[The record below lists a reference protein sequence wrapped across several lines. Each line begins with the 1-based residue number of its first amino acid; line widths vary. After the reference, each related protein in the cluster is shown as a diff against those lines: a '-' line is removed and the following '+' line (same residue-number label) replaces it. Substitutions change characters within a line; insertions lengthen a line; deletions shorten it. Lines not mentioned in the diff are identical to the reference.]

1 MSGNTTRWWW
11 IRHAPVTC
19 HGGKLYGQTDLPANT
34 DDDASF
40 AALARSLPEG
50 AVWVASN
57 LQRTHQTAAA
67 IGDAGHPLPEIL
79 VEPDLAEQHFGEWQ
93 GLTYAELGG
102 AKHEAYHKF
111 WVAPA
116 HHTPPGG
123 ESFKDVMGR
132 VGPVVDRLTA
142 EHAGRDIVAVAHGGT
157 IRAAL
162 ALALGMAPEGA
173 LAFSVHNLSITRVD
187 HQPGEGQ
194 GGNWAVVTVNGLA
207 SMDR

>member
-1 MSGNTTRWWW
+1 
-11 IRHAPVTC
+11 
-19 HGGKLYGQTDLPANT
+19 LPK
-34 DDDASF
+34 
-40 AALARSLPEG
+40 G

-79 VEPDLAEQHFGEWQ
+79 VEPDLAEQHFGDWQ
-93 GLTYAELGG
+93 GMTFDELN
-102 AKHEAYHKF
+102 ASKDDAYHKF

-123 ESFKDVMGR
+123 ESFEAVIER
-132 VGPVVDRLTA
+132 VGPVIDRLSA
-142 EHAGRDIVAVAHGGT
+142 EHKGRDIVAVAHGGT

-162 ALALGMAPEGA
+162 ALALGIAPEGA

-187 HQPGEGQ
+187 HLPGAGQ
-194 GGNWAVVTVNGLA
+194 GGDWAVVAVNGLA
-207 SMDR
+207 SLYRAF